1 MEKVKI
7 SISGHDFY
15 LKSEDPDRMYDAAEN
30 LQKKIDKLSSM
41 ASSMSLTDIAM
52 LAALDFAD
60 ENYDSRKIVVKAQQL
75 SQEIQ
80 AKSAANEK
88 RASELAEKL
97 SASEAE
103 LAALKINVS
112 ESQSELS
119 ALKEQLSNI
128 NTEKSGE
135 LETENAKLNEQIKVL
150 KAEKE
155 MISESK
161 VKIAG
166 PPCVKIIFLFAV
178 IAP

>member
-80 AKSAANEK
+80 SKSAANEK
-88 RASELAEKL
+88 RAVELAEKL
-97 SASEAE
+97 TASETE
-103 LAALKINVS
+103 MHLLRSPFPSHRVNYPHLKNSLQTLIPKS
-112 ESQSELS
+112 RESLKRKTQSL
-119 ALKEQLSNI
+119 
-128 NTEKSGE
+128 T
-135 LETENAKLNEQIKVL
+135 
-150 KAEKE
+150 
-155 MISESK
+155 SK
-161 VKIAG
+161 
-166 PPCVKIIFLFAV
+166 
-178 IAP
+178 